1 MNTRLTARHFRLV
14 FAFCWQ
20 HWRRQLGLVLAMA
33 LLMLSATVGDAT
45 IPIFAGRLIDALA
58 LVSGGMAAAVSAVL
72 GIFGLAIIVAALRF
86 SVFVLLSR
94 SSSRIMQ
101 DIVSEAFFRVQR
113 FSTDWHASTFA
124 GATVRKITR
133 GMWAYDRLADTLILG
148 FIPALAVLLAVSV
161 LLTSRWTIMGA
172 VVIAGVAAF
181 LSLSTTLVM
190 RFVAPAARQAN
201 ETDSR
206 LGAALADA
214 ISCNAVVKSFAGEVR
229 EDQRLGA
236 LLEQWR
242 ARTYRSWMRG
252 TAAGATQNVT
262 VVILQASVLG
272 LAVWLWGG
280 GRATPG
286 DIAYVLTTYSIIQGY
301 LREIHNHVRNLQQSV
316 NDLEDVAL
324 FAGRTL
330 GVEDRPAAL
339 PLVRGPGRVEFDRVS
354 FGYGG
359 QDHLLYRDF
368 SLVLRAGERIGLVG
382 ESGSGKSTFVK
393 LVQRLYDLD
402 GGRILIDGQD
412 IADVAQ
418 ESLRSAVAVVPQEP
432 LLFHRSIA
440 ENIAYGRPDACRD
453 EIVAAAR
460 KAHAHDFI
468 AALPRGYDTLV
479 GERGVKLSGGERQR
493 VALARAVLAEAEIL
507 IFDEATSSVDSLSEA
522 LMQQAV
528 EAVTRGRTTII
539 IAHRLSTVQR
549 VDRILVFDAGRVVE
563 QGTHAELLARSDSRY
578 RRLFESQALGLVG
591 PYTPSPAYL
600 QEREEPARSVGG

>member
-1 MNTRLTARHFRLV
+1 MNTRLTTQHFRLV
-14 FAFCWQ
+14 FAFCWE
-20 HWRRQLGLVLAMA
+20 HWRRQLGLVLTMA
-33 LLMLSATVGDAT
+33 LLMLLATVGDAT

-58 LVSGGMAAAVSAVL
+58 IDGGGMAAAVRAVL
-72 GIFGLAIIVAALRF
+72 TIFGLATVVAALRF
-86 SVFVLLSR
+86 GVFALLCR

-101 DIVSEAFFRVQR
+101 DIIAEAFFRVQR

-133 GMWAYDRLADTLILG
+133 GMWAYDRLADTLLLG
-148 FIPALAVLLAVSV
+148 FLPALAVLVSVSV
-161 LLTSRWTIMGA
+161 LLTLRWTVMGA

-181 LSLSTTLVM
+181 LTMSITLVM

-214 ISCNAVVKSFAGEVR
+214 ISCNAVVKSFAGEAR
-229 EDQRLGA
+229 EDRRLGA

-242 ARTYRSWMRG
+242 ARTCRNWMRG
-252 TAAGATQNVT
+252 TAAGATQSVT

-272 LAVWLWGG
+272 LAVWLWNG

-286 DIAYVLTTYSIIQGY
+286 DVAYVLTTYSMIQGY
-301 LREIHNHVRNLQQSV
+301 LREIANHVRNLQQSV

-324 FAGRTL
+324 FAGREL
-330 GVEDRPAAL
+330 GVEDRPAAQSL
-339 PLVRGPGRVEFDRVS
+339 ARGPGRVEFERVS

-359 QDHLLYRDF
+359 QNQFLYRDF
-368 SLVLRAGERIGLVG
+368 SLVLRPGERIGLVG

-402 GGRILIDGQD
+402 RGRILIDGQN
-412 IADVAQ
+412 IAGVAQ
-418 ESLRSAVAVVPQEP
+418 ESLRAAIAVVPQEP
-432 LLFHRSIA
+432 LLFHRSIG
-440 ENIAYGRPDACRD
+440 ENIAYARPDAGRE

-563 QGTHAELLARSDSRY
+563 QGTHGELLARPDSRY

-591 PYTPSPAYL
+591 ASAPAL
-600 QEREEPARSVGG
+600 PAE

>member
-1 MNTRLTARHFRLV
+1 MNTRLTAQHFRLV
-14 FAFCWQ
+14 FGFCWQ
-20 HWRRQLGLVLAMA
+20 HWRRQLGPVLAMA
-33 LLMLSATVGDAT
+33 SLMLLATVGDAT

-58 LVSGGMAAAVSAVL
+58 LDGGGMAAAVRAVL
-72 GIFGLAIIVAALRF
+72 TIFGLAVIVAALRF
-86 SVFVLLSR
+86 SVFALLSR
-94 SSSRIMQ
+94 SSARIMQ
-101 DIVSEAFFRVQR
+101 DIVGDAFFRVQR
-113 FSTDWHASTFA
+113 FATDWHASTFA

-148 FIPALAVLLAVSV
+148 FLPALAVLVSVSV

-181 LSLSTTLVM
+181 LSLSTILVM
-190 RFVAPAARQAN
+190 RFVSPAARQAN

-214 ISCNAVVKSFAGEVR
+214 ISCNAVVKSFAGEAR

-242 ARTYRSWMRG
+242 ARTYRSWIRG
-252 TAAGATQNVT
+252 TAAGATQGVT

-272 LAVWLWGG
+272 LAVWLWSG

-286 DIAYVLTTYSIIQGY
+286 DVAYVLTTYSIIQGY

-330 GVEDRPAAL
+330 GVEDRPAAR
-339 PLVRGPGRVEFDRVS
+339 PLLRGPGRVEFDRVN

-359 QDHLLYRDF
+359 QSRFLYQDF

-412 IADVAQ
+412 IAGVAQ
-418 ESLRSAVAVVPQEP
+418 ESLRSAIAVVPQEP

-440 ENIAYGRPDACRD
+440 ENIAYARPDAGRD
-453 EIVAAAR
+453 EIAAAAH

-563 QGTHAELLARSDSRY
+563 QGTHSELLARSDSRY

-591 PYTPSPAYL
+591 AVSLPVAA
-600 QEREEPARSVGG
+600 Q